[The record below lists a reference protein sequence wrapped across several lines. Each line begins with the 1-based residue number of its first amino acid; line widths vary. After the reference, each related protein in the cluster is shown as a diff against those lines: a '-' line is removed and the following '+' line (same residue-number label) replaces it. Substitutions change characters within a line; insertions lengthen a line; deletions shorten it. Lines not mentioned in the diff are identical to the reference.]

1 MTSKRRWLGL
11 AITDRRFTAS
21 RGRRRARPGG
31 ECANRR
37 DYGRADALHRAARAF
52 LIDAMSELMA
62 ASTKEG
68 PRLINARA
76 VFRTAC
82 THAAESAV
90 RIADMLAAELGA
102 AAIFETSPIE
112 RFVRDVHAAVKH
124 IAMTPNN
131 YVVSGRIELGL
142 DPGTPRF

>member
-1 MTSKRRWLGL
+1 
-11 AITDRRFTAS
+11 
-21 RGRRRARPGG
+21 
-31 ECANRR
+31 
-37 DYGRADALHRAARAF
+37 
-52 LIDAMSELMA
+52 MSELTA
-62 ASTKEG
+62 ASAEGG

-76 VFRTAC
+76 VLRTAC

-90 RIADMLAAELGA
+90 RIVDMLAAGTGA
-102 AAIFETSPIE
+102 AAIFETSLIE

-131 YVVSGRIELGL
+131 YVVSGRLGLGL